1 MADRISHDESNHPP
15 EFYIPATTSLAE
27 LEPRTL
33 KHGDSFAVFDHYG
46 DVLRSERSPQGLFH
60 RDTRYLSRLELR
72 MGGKRPL
79 LLSSMVDDE
88 NVLMSVDLTNPDLY
102 EGRQLVLP
110 RDNIHLLRS
119 KFLWMGHSYERFAF
133 RNFDITAHE
142 MLVEIH
148 YAADF
153 ADLFEARGQRREKR
167 GKSRPP
173 VVEAG
178 RVILAYDGL
187 DEETRVAT
195 VRFDPEPDALAGNIA
210 RFRIVL
216 APGQRKV
223 LLMAV
228 TCAAQPAHAFSGPRY
243 FFRLRQAR
251 RAVRAANS
259 RSASATTSNT
269 LFNGALDRA
278 RADLAMLM
286 TDTAEGPYP
295 YAGIPWF
302 STMFGRDAI
311 VTAYM
316 MLWADPSVARGVLKA
331 LAARQATA
339 EDPARDAEPGK
350 ILHETR
356 GGEMANLREVPFGLY
371 YGSVD
376 STPLFV
382 MLAGAYF
389 ERTFDLSTIRALWPH
404 IDAALSWIDSYGDR
418 DGDGFIEYGR
428 KTEEGLA
435 NQGWKDS
442 HDSIFH
448 ADGTLAHGPIAL
460 CEVQGYVYAAKRAAA
475 LMARAMGMARLAGT
489 LDQQAAQLAVA
500 FDQAFWCDDL
510 GTYALA
516 LDGRKRP
523 CRVRS
528 SNAGQALFS
537 GIADPARA
545 AQVAKT
551 LMSGDSF
558 SGWGIRTVPQGESR
572 YNPMSYHNGSIW
584 PHDNG
589 LIALGLARYG
599 LKEPVLRLFGG
610 LSDACMY
617 MELRRLPELFCGFPR
632 RPGKGPT
639 SYPVACAP
647 QAWASATLFAMLQAS
662 LGIAFDPQGGEIRFD
677 NPRLPQFLDHVQLNG
692 VSLGPACADVS
703 FCRHGQQIAVSVLRR
718 TGNVRVI
725 TAI

>member
-1 MADRISHDESNHPP
+1 MDDRISHDEPDVPP

-46 DVLRSERSPQGLFH
+46 DVLRSDRSPQGLFH

-72 MGGKRPL
+72 IDGKRPL
-79 LLSSMVDDE
+79 LLSSTVDDE
-88 NVLMSVDLTNPDLY
+88 NVLMSVDLTNPDLFD
-102 EGRQLVLP
+102 GRHVTLP
-110 RDNIHLLRS
+110 RDSIHLLRS

-133 RNFDITAHE
+133 RNFDTKAHA
-142 MLVEIH
+142 MTVEIRF
-148 YAADF
+148 AADF
-153 ADLFEARGQRREKR
+153 ADLFEARGQRRAKR
-167 GKSRPP
+167 GRSHHP
-173 VVEAG
+173 VVGAG
-178 RVILAYDGL
+178 RVVLAYEGL
-187 DEETRVAT
+187 DNETRVAT
-195 VRFDPEPDALAGNIA
+195 VRFDPEPDTLTGTMA
-210 RFRIVL
+210 RFRIAL
-216 APGQRKV
+216 APGERKV
-223 LLMAV
+223 VLMAV
-228 TCAAQPAHAFSGPRY
+228 TCAAQPAHAFSGDRY

-251 RAVRAANS
+251 RAVRAAKV
-259 RSASATTSNT
+259 RSASATTSNA
-269 LFNGALDRA
+269 LFNEALGRA
-278 RADLAMLM
+278 QADLAMLM
-286 TDTAEGPYP
+286 TDTEEGPYP

-311 VTAYM
+311 ITAHM
-316 MLWADPSVARGVLKA
+316 MLWVDPSVARAVLMA

-339 EDPARDAEPGK
+339 EDPLRDAEPGK

-389 ERTFDLSTIRALWPH
+389 ERTCDRATIRALWPH
-404 IDAALSWIDSYGDR
+404 IEAALTWIDAYGDR
-418 DGDGFIEYGR
+418 DGDGFVEYGR
-428 KTEEGLA
+428 RTEEGLA

-448 ADGTLAHGPIAL
+448 ADGTLAHAPIAL

-475 LMARAMGMARLAGT
+475 RLARA
-489 LDQQAAQLAVA
+489 LDLGPRADALDDQAAELAFA

-516 LDGRKRP
+516 LDGQKRP

-528 SNAGQALFS
+528 SNAGHTLFS
-537 GIADPARA
+537 GIAEPGKAARVA
-545 AQVAKT
+545 AA

-558 SGWGIRTVPQGESR
+558 SGWGIRTLPQGERR

-610 LSDACMY
+610 LYESCMY
-617 MELRRLPELFCGFPR
+617 LELRRLPELFCGFPR

-639 SYPVACAP
+639 TYPVACAP
-647 QAWASATLFAMLQAS
+647 QAWASATLLALLQAS
-662 LGIAFDPQGGEIRFD
+662 LGIAFDPGAGEIRLEC
-677 NPRLPQFLDHVQLNG
+677 PRLPHFLDEVRLQRL
-692 VSLGPACADVS
+692 SLGPACADVS
-703 FCRHGQQIAVSVLRR
+703 IRRHGDLVAVSVLRR
-718 TGNVRVI
+718 TGAVRVM
-725 TAI
+725 TTH